1 MHDFIKFRVL
11 KDYETESF
19 KNLFFSAFY
28 ATLKK
33 LRTFKRLVHSSKKK
47 LLNQKMLAVFNS
59 SKFMVA
65 YDKDNENLIYAF
77 LAFTQDNKYF
87 YLNFAYVK
95 RDFRGL
101 GIFKH
106 MFDMVYEDGK
116 NKYFILPYGELK
128 KYSFFK
134 GFKYLKGA
142 L

>member
-11 KDYETESF
+11 KEYELPSF

-28 ATLKK
+28 ATLKR
-33 LRTFKRLVHSSKKK
+33 LRTFKRLVHSSRKK

-59 SKFMVA
+59 SDFVIA

-77 LAFTQDNKYF
+77 LAFTQERKYF

-95 RDFRGL
+95 KDFRNL

-106 MFDMVYEDGK
+106 MFDMVYEDGREK
-116 NKYFILPYGELK
+116 FFILPYGEVAK
-128 KYSFFK
+128 HSFFK